1 MKTLVKLVC
10 TDVHRK
16 GSKIVLPM
24 AGEVEVS
31 EDGIILVEQEVA
43 DFMVENGGGGYL
55 LHAEEIAEKK
65 ADKKSEKEADKKADV
80 ALKEE
85 STVNEKSEMKAN
97 LESLELEDLVQL
109 AKDSGI
115 KEEKY
120 KKFLKSKPLM
130 VSFLVKNA

>member
-24 AGEVEVS
+24 VGEVEVS

-43 DFMVENGGGGYL
+43 DFMVENGGGGYI
-55 LHAEEIAEKK
+55 LHAEEAAEKK
-65 ADKKSEKEADKKADV
+65 ADKKAEKKADKKADV
-80 ALKEE
+80 TPTDD
-85 STVNEKSEMKAN
+85 STDEKAEMKAN
-97 LESLELEDLVQL
+97 LESLELEDLVQM
-109 AKDSGI
+109 AKESGI
-115 KEEKY
+115 AESEF

-130 VSFLVKNA
+130 VNFLVKNA

>member
-1 MKTLVKLVC
+1 MKTLVKLIC

-16 GSKIVLPM
+16 GGKIVLPM

-43 DFMVENGGGGYL
+43 DFMVENGGGGYK
-55 LHAEEIAEKK
+55 LHTEEVAEKK
-65 ADKKSEKEADKKADV
+65 ADKKADKKSDV
-80 ALKEE
+80 APKEE
-85 STVNEKSEMKAN
+85 STADEKAEMKAN

-115 KEEKY
+115 EEEKY